1 MRAYYL
7 INLIKYGPT
16 LNVYFIFEN
25 REPVIFKKGNR
36 MLRQKCTNETM
47 QVKCKALVESKSK
60 RKCKNGFSLLS
71 KFFRAE
77 TFYHVRIVNTI

>member
-1 MRAYYL
+1 
-7 INLIKYGPT
+7 
-16 LNVYFIFEN
+16 
-25 REPVIFKKGNR
+25 
-36 MLRQKCTNETM
+36 MLRQKYTNETM